1 MIGRAKEL
9 KLLETLYGSNSL
21 QVVILQGESGI
32 GKTHLINS
40 FCKRKRKA
48 YYCLRNSTNN
58 VNKSAFTT
66 EMLVQGFTNNCFD
79 WKTII
84 DSLCRVAL
92 GEKLIIVLDDIQYA
106 DECFEELMPQLL
118 NRINNLSSRL
128 RLLLILSG
136 SSIDKIIQ
144 QLIFNNIKYF
154 LMNLQ
159 AISFMDFSDFFSN
172 LDIEQRILLY
182 GVTGGHPDY
191 MKYIDNGASLKDNL
205 YSLFFCE
212 NAPLIDV
219 GQKQLEKYLRQP
231 MVYHAILC
239 SVAYGAVHM
248 KDIAIAVGIDDNRI
262 SKYVNVLV
270 KLGFLKR
277 LVPVNEQCINKNH
290 KNTFYIVNDN
300 MMLFWYSFVFPY
312 LSTIKLGM
320 GNQIIRT
327 KVLTKLDNYV
337 KKVFLEVCFQHCYVL
352 HERGNFY
359 VDFTR
364 IGFLWPKEADLQ
376 KIRIGAYSTE
386 KVCYIQC
393 VWDKNK
399 VDWDI
404 IADLME
410 GYHDES
416 LENYYIV
423 FSRKGFT
430 ERALANEA
438 LFPQVRLISLRYLK

>member
-9 KLLETLYGSNSL
+9 KQLETMYSSNSL
-21 QVVILQGESGI
+21 QIVILRGESGI
-32 GKTHLINS
+32 GKTFLINS

-66 EMLVQGFTNNCFD
+66 EMLVQGFTNNNFD
-79 WKTII
+79 WQKII
-84 DSLCRVAL
+84 DSLCRVAI
-92 GEKLIIVLDDIQYA
+92 GEKLIIVLDDIQFA
-106 DECFEELMPQLL
+106 DECFEDLMPQLL
-118 NRINNLSSRL
+118 DRVKYLSSKL

-136 SSIDKIIQ
+136 CSVDKIVQ
-144 QLIFNNIKYF
+144 RLTRNNLKYC
-154 LMNLQ
+154 LMDLQ
-159 AISFMDFSDFFSN
+159 ALSFKDFSDFFSN
-172 LDIEQRILLY
+172 FDIEERILLY

-191 MKYIDNGASLKDNL
+191 IKYVDNRISFKENL
-205 YSLFFCE
+205 YNLFFCE
-212 NAPLIDV
+212 NTPLIDI
-219 GQKQLEKYLRQP
+219 GQKQLAKKLRQP

-248 KDIAIAVGIDDNRI
+248 KDIALAVGIDDNRI
-262 SKYVNVLV
+262 SKYVNMLV

-277 LVPVNEQCINKNH
+277 LVPVNEQGVNKNH
-290 KNTFYIVNDN
+290 KNTLYIVNDN

-327 KVLTKLDNYV
+327 KVFTQLDNFV
-337 KKVFLEVCFQHCYVL
+337 KKVFLEICLQHCYVL
-352 HERGNFY
+352 HERDNFY
-359 VDFTR
+359 VNFTR
-364 IGFLWPKEADLQ
+364 IGYLWPKDADLQ
-376 KIRIGAYSTE
+376 KIRIGAFSTE

-393 VWDKNK
+393 VWEKNK
-399 VDWDI
+399 VDWDV
-404 IADLME
+404 IANLME
-410 GYHDES
+410 EYNSEG
-416 LENYYIV
+416 LENYYVV

-438 LFPQVRLISLRYLK
+438 RFPKVRLISLRYLK